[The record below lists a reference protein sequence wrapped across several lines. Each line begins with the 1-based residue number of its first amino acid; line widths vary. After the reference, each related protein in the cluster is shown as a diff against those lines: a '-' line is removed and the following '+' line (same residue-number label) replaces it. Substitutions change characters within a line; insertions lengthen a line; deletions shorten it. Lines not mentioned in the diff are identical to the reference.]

1 MLEGP
6 GCGRLA
12 KKRPVPS
19 GCNHYNDPSEKYSR
33 TDDRIRQQSATQ
45 VMLKAASA
53 YYVTLTGKPLLI
65 NENMDTVELPPDTTL
80 TKLEDFGFS
89 LTKRTGERH

>member
-1 MLEGP
+1 MLEGST
-6 GCGRLA
+6 CGRLA

-33 TDDRIRQQSATQ
+33 TDDGIRQQSATQ
-45 VMLKAASA
+45 AMLKAASA
-53 YYVTLTGKPLLI
+53 YYLTLTGKPLLI
-65 NENMDTVELPPDTTL
+65 SENMDTVELPPDTTL